1 MAVTPATTPKPQ
13 SPSPAVTSPEVSKPA
28 PAPAPAAAPAEKAKP
43 AAPAPAPAQAQ
54 AKDGFSQT
62 QATTPKNDWSEA
74 APTALP
80 LDARDATQREQAGGS
95 MEWFST
101 SASRATGTAA
111 PLPQPLA
118 LGNVAENPKVQ
129 AALQKMGIDPAHLE
143 ELGAAKPHLIDAAKS
158 LAGGQPKEALGHLAD
173 AVRAAPEL
181 STDLATTALNK
192 VAAELPDD
200 GAGSVA
206 KTLLTNR
213 DLVKRVITDTDTL
226 GAVKQLADGDLHGG
240 LTTLTQ
246 DGSIAQTAID
256 ALGGNTAF
264 TGQLAKLGLNVGDV
278 KQAVQALPDVVSAVQ
293 SAAQGD
299 FTGAISHLADAV
311 GQAPDLV
318 TKGVNAA
325 AAKLPDGGASGIA
338 KSLLG
343 DKDFVRALAADPA
356 SRQALPLLAQGKVG
370 DALRGLSQNQ
380 AAANAA
386 VDALSRNPSFKAALD
401 KMGITPDALKA
412 GTDALPDLVEAGISV
427 AGGDFGGAVGH
438 LGDAAQKAP
447 ELVAQ
452 AAAKLA
458 DGLPTTGPGRFAR
471 ALLKDPAFM
480 QAVAG
485 DPSTYQ
491 AIGKL
496 AQGQVGEGLKLL
508 AQNQAA
514 TGRAVDVIAAD
525 PQVKAGLEKLG
536 LTPEALKEATAALP
550 DLVDAG
556 ISAAGG
562 DFAGALGHL
571 GDAAQKSPQL
581 VAQAAAKLADG
592 LPTTGPARF
601 ARALLKDPAFMQAV
615 AGDPGT
621 YQAIGQLAQGKIGEG
636 LKTLSQNQAAAQA
649 AVDVIAADPQVKAG
663 LDKLGITPDAL
674 KQATDALP
682 DLVDAGISV
691 AGGDFAGALG
701 HLGDAAQKSPEL
713 VAQAAAKLADG
724 LPSTG
729 PARFAR
735 AFLKDPAFMQAVA
748 GDPGTYQAI
757 AQIAQGKVGEGLKT
771 LSQNQA
777 AARAAVDVLAADPQ
791 FKSGMDKL
799 GLTAD
804 ALKNGVA
811 ALPDL
816 VDAATAAASGNL
828 RGALGSLYTAA
839 TKAPEALS
847 QPLMKAA
854 SKLSPTGPEGLL
866 RSILTDPAAAQ
877 ALISDT
883 AAHQDVVRLFSGDL
897 NALADLAQTKA
908 ASAVTDALL
917 KNADVQR
924 AMGALKLSPEDMKQM
939 GAALPDLIR
948 AGVAFSDNDAQHG
961 FQYLNAA
968 AKKLAPVV
976 GTRLLMEAADRLPS
990 NGPAGLVKALLSDRA
1005 FLGQLFTNPNVSGAF
1020 DKIVSGEFEAGFKQA
1035 MGDSAF
1041 RDAAGNALAKDQ
1053 QLMTLLQPFG
1063 IQNGK
1068 DLSDIGGSLVDLME
1082 AGEALRHGDIQG
1094 TLRAVGNGVKQL
1106 SPQLRARMLGAFA
1119 DNLGLP
1125 PWAKDVMTSVGELL
1139 GNQNVYKALGGSL
1152 EALRRNDYEGFIKGI
1167 AETGRQLNATAPDA
1181 AKAFLNALGSIPGN
1195 LAKFFQDRQFNS
1207 DMVDSGAQTKLMD
1220 VFEHAALGQLGD
1232 AMNSLA
1238 DTGMALLTQGGNLE
1252 IGGHKLPFSAKGL
1265 ENMGRLAMR
1274 FFEVLPTQL
1283 KSEIAELA
1291 AKESARM
1298 GLKSIP
1304 AIGNIISGASA
1315 IFSGKDMIQTFM
1327 DPNKD
1332 TLDKILATA
1341 QFGLDV
1347 AGVFPAVNTFTG
1359 PAGLVLQMARMF
1371 KSGHDIIR
1379 DFHKYQTSMADITVP
1394 GQPNAQIPIIAK
1406 DAPRPAA
1413 RSTEGWYDFPVQGA
1427 APVVAPSRLAAP
1439 TMAPRAADAGWFA
1452 QPAR

>member
-1 MAVTPATTPKPQ
+1 MAVTPATSPKP
-13 SPSPAVTSPEVSKPA
+13 SSPPSPATSSEVNK
-28 PAPAPAAAPAEKAKP
+28 PAPAAAPP
-43 AAPAPAPAQAQ
+43 PAPE
-54 AKDGFSQT
+54 AKSKDDFNQTQT
-62 QATTPKNDWSEA
+62 QAPKTDWSEA

-80 LDARDATQREQAGGS
+80 LDAKDAAKREQSGGS

-101 SASRATGTAA
+101 SSSRSAA
-111 PLPQPLA
+111 LTEAPQSQPLS
-118 LGNVAENPKVQ
+118 LGGVADNPKVQ
-129 AALQKMGIDPAHLE
+129 AALQKMGIDPAHLD
-143 ELGAAKPHLIDAAKS
+143 ELGAAKPHLVDAAKS
-158 LAGGQPKEALGHLAD
+158 LVDGQPKAALGHLAD

-181 STDLATTALNK
+181 STDLVTTATTK

-200 GAGSVA
+200 GAGSMA

-213 DLVKRVITDTDTL
+213 DLVKRVITDQDTL
-226 GAVKQLADGDLHGG
+226 PAIQQLADGDVHGG

-246 DGSIAQTAID
+246 DGSIAQAAVD
-256 ALGGNTAF
+256 ALGTNTSF
-264 TGQLAKLGLNVGDV
+264 TGQLGKLGLTTGDV

-293 SAAQGD
+293 SGAQGD
-299 FTGAISHLADAV
+299 YAGAISHLADAV

-343 DKDFVRALAADPA
+343 DKDFVRSLAADPA

-386 VDALSRNPSFKAALD
+386 VDALSKNPSFKSALD

-412 GTDALPDLVEAGISV
+412 GTDALPDLVDAGVSL
-427 AGGDFGGAVGH
+427 AGGDVAGAVGH

-447 ELVAQ
+447 EVVSQ

-485 DPSTYQ
+485 DKGTYQ
-491 AIGKL
+491 AIGQL
-496 AQGQVGEGLKLL
+496 ARGDIGAGLKTLS
-508 AQNQAA
+508 QNQAA
-514 TGRAVDVIAAD
+514 SQRAIDVIAAD
-525 PQVKAGLEKLG
+525 PQVKAGLDKLG
-536 LTPEALKEATAALP
+536 ITPEALKEATAAAP

-556 ISAAGG
+556 VSAANG

-581 VAQAAAKLADG
+581 VSQAAAKLADG
-592 LPTTGPARF
+592 LPATGPGRF
-601 ARALLKDPAFMQAV
+601 ARALLKDPTFMQSV
-615 AGDPGT
+615 ARDPGT

-649 AVDVIAADPQVKAG
+649 AVDVLAADPQVKSG

-674 KQATDALP
+674 KQATAALP
-682 DLVDAGISV
+682 DLVDAGISA
-691 AGGDFAGALG
+691 AGGDIAGTLG
-701 HLGDAAQKSPEL
+701 HLGDAAQKSPQL
-713 VAQAAAKLADG
+713 VTQAAAKLADG

-735 AFLKDPAFMQAVA
+735 AFLKDPAFMQAVT
-748 GDPGTYQAI
+748 GDPSTYQAI
-757 AQIAQGKVGEGLKT
+757 GLMAQGKVGDGLKL
-771 LSQNQA
+771 LSQNQG

-791 FKSGMDKL
+791 LKAGMDKL

-804 ALKNGVA
+804 ALKNGVG

-816 VDAATAAASGNL
+816 VDSATAAAGGDM
-828 RGALGSLYTAA
+828 RGALKSLYTAA

-866 RSILTDPAAAQ
+866 RSILTDPAATQ
-877 ALISDT
+877 ALLSDT
-883 AAHQDVVRLFSGDL
+883 AAHQDVARLFNGDL
-897 NALADLAQTKA
+897 NALGDLSQTKA

-917 KNADVQR
+917 KNPDVQR
-924 AMGALKLSPEDMKQM
+924 ALDTLKLSPDDVKQM

-948 AGVAFSDNDAQHG
+948 AGVAFADNDNQHG
-961 FQYLNAA
+961 FQYLTSA
-968 AKKLAPVV
+968 AKKVAPVV
-976 GTRLLMEAADRLPS
+976 GTQLLMQAADRLPAD
-990 NGPAGLVKALLSDRA
+990 GPAGLVKSLLSDRA
-1005 FLGQLFTNPNVSGAF
+1005 FIGQLFTNPNVSGAF
-1020 DKIVSGEFEAGFKQA
+1020 QKMVGGDFEAGFKQA
-1035 MGDSAF
+1035 MGDASF
-1041 RDAAGNALAKDQ
+1041 RDAAGSALAKDP
-1053 QLMTLLQPFG
+1053 QLMKMLQPFG

-1068 DLSDIGGSLVDLME
+1068 DLSDIGGSLVDMLE

-1094 TLRAVGNGVKQL
+1094 TLKAVGNGVKGL
-1106 SPQLRARMLGAFA
+1106 NPQLRARLLGSFA

-1139 GNQNVYKALGGSL
+1139 GNQNVYKPLGASL

-1181 AKAFLNALGSIPGN
+1181 AKAFLNALGQIPGN

-1220 VFEHAALGQLGD
+1220 VFENAALGKMSE

-1238 DTGMALLTQGGNLE
+1238 DTGMALLTQGGPLE

-1291 AKESARM
+1291 AKESARA

-1304 AIGNIISGASA
+1304 AIGNIISGVSA
-1315 IFSGKDMIQTFM
+1315 VFSGKDMVQTFM

-1332 TLDKILATA
+1332 TLDKVLATA

-1347 AGVFPAVNTFTG
+1347 AGVFPAVNSFTG
-1359 PAGLVLQMARMF
+1359 PAGIVLQMARMF

-1379 DFHKYQTSMADITVP
+1379 DFHKYQTSMADLTLP
-1394 GQPNAQIPIIAK
+1394 SQPNLQVPIIAK

-1413 RSTEGWYDFPVQGA
+1413 RSTEGWYEFPS
-1427 APVVAPSRLAAP
+1427 PSVAPAATP
-1439 TMAPRAADAGWFA
+1439 AGFQAPSIAPRSDAGWFA
-1452 QPAR
+1452 QPAQ